1 MTLAGV
7 LLAAYL
13 IGSFPTSYVVV
24 YRLTGRDIRTMGS
37 GNPGAMNVWDSVGS
51 APAAFVAF
59 VDVVKGMAPVG
70 AAYALGLS
78 DIEAVLIAFA
88 AVAGHDYSI
97 FLRLRG
103 GNGTATGLGAA
114 MMLLPW
120 PTLIA
125 TAVGIGLGVSIGNRR
140 IGGAVAMVT
149 FLGLAVLLVAPP
161 VRLYGGAALVALAV
175 AQIVY
180 DEGFHLSPVRTR
192 TRRTPDDR

>member
-7 LLAAYL
+7 LLVAYL
-13 IGSFPTSYVVV
+13 IGSFPTSYIVV

-37 GNPGAMNVWDSVGS
+37 GNPGAMNVWDSVG
-51 APAAFVAF
+51 AGPAALVAF

-78 DIEAVLIAFA
+78 DIEAVLVAFA

-103 GNGTATGLGAA
+103 GNGTATGLGAS
-114 MMLLPW
+114 MMLLPL

-125 TAVGIGLGVSIGNRR
+125 TAVGIGLGVGIGNRR

-149 FLGLAVLLVAPP
+149 FIGLAVLLAAPP
-161 VRLYGGAALVALAV
+161 IRLYGGAALVALAV
-175 AQIVY
+175 GQIIY
-180 DEGFHLSPVRTR
+180 DEGFHLTAVRTR
-192 TRRTPDDR
+192 TRR

>member
-1 MTLAGV
+1 MTIAGV
-7 LLAAYL
+7 LLASYL

-37 GNPGAMNVWDSVGS
+37 GNPGAMNVWDSVGMG
-51 APAAFVAF
+51 PAILVAF

-70 AAYALGLS
+70 AAYAIGLT
-78 DIEAVLIAFA
+78 DIDAVLVTFA

-103 GNGTATGLGAA
+103 GNGTATGLGASL
-114 MMLLPW
+114 MLLPA

-149 FLGLAVLLVAPP
+149 FLTSAVLIATPP

-175 AQIVY
+175 AQIIY
-180 DEGFHLSPVRTR
+180 DEGFHLTAVRSR
-192 TRRTPDDR
+192 TRR

>member
-7 LLAAYL
+7 LLVAYL
-13 IGSFPTSYVVV
+13 IGSFPTSYIVV

-37 GNPGAMNVWDSVGS
+37 GNPGAMNVWDSVGTG
-51 APAAFVAF
+51 PAALVAL

-78 DIEAVLIAFA
+78 DIEAVLVAFA

-103 GNGTATGLGAA
+103 GNGTATGLGASV
-114 MMLLPW
+114 MLLPL

-125 TAVGIGLGVSIGNRR
+125 TAVGIGLGVGIGNRR
-140 IGGAVAMVT
+140 VGGAVAMVT
-149 FLGLAVLLVAPP
+149 FLLLAVLLVTPP

-175 AQIVY
+175 AQIIY
-180 DEGFHLSPVRTR
+180 DEGFHLTAVRTR
-192 TRRTPDDR
+192 PRR

>member
-13 IGSFPTSYVVV
+13 IGSFPTSYIVV

-37 GNPGAMNVWDSVGS
+37 GNPGAMNVWDTVGA
-51 APAAFVAF
+51 APAALVAL
-59 VDVVKGMAPVG
+59 VDVLKGMAPVG
-70 AAYALGLS
+70 VAFALGLS
-78 DIEAVLIAFA
+78 DLEAVFVALA
-88 AVAGHDYSI
+88 AVIGHDFSI

-114 MMLLPW
+114 AMLLPA

-125 TAVGIGLGVSIGNRR
+125 TAVGIGLGVAIRNRR
-140 IGGAVAMVT
+140 IGGMVAMTT
-149 FLGLAVLLVAPP
+149 FLLLAALLHRPS

-175 AQIVY
+175 VQIVY
-180 DEGFHLSPVRTR
+180 DEGLHLSAVRTR
-192 TRRTPDDR
+192 TRR